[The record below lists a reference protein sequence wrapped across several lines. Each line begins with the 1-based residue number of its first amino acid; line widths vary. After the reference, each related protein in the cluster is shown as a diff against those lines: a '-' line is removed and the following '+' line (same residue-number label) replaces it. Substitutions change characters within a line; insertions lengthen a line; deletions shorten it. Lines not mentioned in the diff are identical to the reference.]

1 VEGAVKVFVLTGN
14 PCCCCGQSVA
24 LGVVEDEEAAK
35 LWVASEPGTGGY
47 RDYEGFDLNELP

>member
-1 VEGAVKVFVLTGN
+1 MKVFVLTGN